1 MCRVHG
7 PNAGVKRRATFG
19 ASAWA
24 TCPAAAAWH
33 AGSTATR
40 QNVKPDDRLAGNPA
54 PHRTGKPKPC
64 SPGTETP
71 TPIEPLSSPMSHGSC
86 DQCLDAASRGPGR
99 KEGSRLCVEVRQR
112 RGEILLFYLAPGSQR
127 QGIGRMIHATLER
140 KAAQWGLESL
150 YLESTALACPFY
162 EALGYQPT
170 GRPVLHFGVLQCFPH
185 AKQLQPG
192 KSPRRMRQKSRAA

>member
-1 MCRVHG
+1 MITVR
-7 PNAGVKRRATFG
+7 PAEQKDAEAAIGVVRR
-19 ASAWA
+19 SI
-24 TCPAAAAWH
+24 
-33 AGSTATR
+33 
-40 QNVKPDDRLAGNPA
+40 
-54 PHRTGKPKPC
+54 
-64 SPGTETP
+64 TE
-71 TPIEPLSSPMSHGSC
+71 
-86 DQCLDAASRGPGR
+86 
-99 KEGSRLCVEVRQR
+99 LCVPDHHHDEKTLATWLANKTPQNFLSWLSNVDNFCVVAESNGHLLGVGVLQR

-185 AKQLQPG
+185 AKQLQPD
-192 KSPRRMRQKSRAA
+192 KSPRRTRQKSRAA